1 MEIKMI
7 SFKKIKDAM
16 FGLPVIFVMLTSCT
30 TTVDY
35 KKEVIGFWQFQSTTI
50 TKDGRELTVPVQNY
64 YCEITADKFIDF
76 TKIEGVLDTSLVSGY
91 EITEDSLII
100 ISPYDQSRTSTAYD
114 LDLTSDP
121 NTLTLEAVGAEGAV
135 LSNKFVRSAK

>member
-7 SFKKIKDAM
+7 SLKKIKKAM

-100 ISPYDQSRTSTAYD
+100 ISPYDQSRTSTAYE

>member
-7 SFKKIKDAM
+7 AFKKIQNAL
-16 FGLPVIFVMLTSCT
+16 FGLLVILIMLTSCT
-30 TTVDY
+30 TSVDY

-50 TKDGRELTVPVQNY
+50 TKDGRDLTVPVQNY

-76 TKIEGVLDTSLVSGY
+76 TKIEGVLDTSLVSDY
-91 EITEDSLII
+91 EITADSLII
-100 ISPYDQSRTSTAYD
+100 ISPYDQSRTSTAYE

>member
-7 SFKKIKDAM
+7 SLKKIKNAM

-100 ISPYDQSRTSTAYD
+100 ISPYDQSRTSTAYE

>member
-7 SFKKIKDAM
+7 AFKKIQNAL
-16 FGLPVIFVMLTSCT
+16 FGLPVIFIMLTSCT
-30 TTVDY
+30 TSVDY

-50 TKDGRELTVPVQNY
+50 TKDGRDLTVPVQNY

-76 TKIEGVLDTSLVSGY
+76 TKIEGVLDTSLVSDY

-100 ISPYDQSRTSTAYD
+100 ISPYDQSRTSTAYE